1 MESNV
6 YIENWRKFVETFK
19 NHGNIWF
26 QLEVLVNDRLSHS
39 IIETSLIVPYDDEGF
54 VVFDL
59 VSYSNNIFVYQ
70 YSTTAK

>member
-1 MESNV
+1 MKNNV
-6 YIENWRKFVETFK
+6 YIGNWRNFIETFK
-19 NHGNIWF
+19 NYGNIWV

-39 IIETSLIVPYDDEGF
+39 IIETSLIVPYDAEGF

-59 VSYSNNIFVYQ
+59 VSYSNNIFVYE

>member
-1 MESNV
+1 MENKV
-6 YIENWRKFVETFK
+6 FIRNWRKFIETFK
-19 NHGNIWF
+19 NHGNIWV

-59 VSYSNNIFVYQ
+59 VSYSNNLFIYE